1 MAELTALAWHFRT
14 QKPALAKSEPSHRGL
29 PSPPPSFSPRPQP
42 GLPNAAWLPEGSRDK
57 NPLAVWARP
66 PRQHVGGP
74 RSESAP
80 RLAKAGCLVRCK
92 SSTLEGG
99 KEAAGRAR
107 TDQRFWGGGDES
119 RSVCWADLE
128 WCLWDRGQVTSCLWA
143 SIPWYR
149 RWSNASSP
157 ELFVP
162 SAGTLRA

>member
-99 KEAAGRAR
+99 KEAAGPGAR
-107 TDQRFWGGGDES
+107 QPQAGQTCSHEPWEERNGVAAFIGQRRKLRLREVRSGG
-119 RSVCWADLE
+119 
-128 WCLWDRGQVTSCLWA
+128 
-143 SIPWYR
+143 YR
-149 RWSNASSP
+149 PAK
-157 ELFVP
+157 
-162 SAGTLRA
+162 G